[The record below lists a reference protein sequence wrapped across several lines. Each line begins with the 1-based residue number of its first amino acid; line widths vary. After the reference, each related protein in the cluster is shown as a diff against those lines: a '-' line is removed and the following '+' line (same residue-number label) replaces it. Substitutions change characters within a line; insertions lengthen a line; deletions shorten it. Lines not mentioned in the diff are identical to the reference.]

1 MTLVPSQQQT
11 PTAFVPPLAS
21 SDWRRVIR
29 LGHAILA
36 GSLGFFLLWAFLA
49 RLDGAAVAP
58 GVVSVESNRKTIQH
72 LEGGIIRDLLV
83 RDGDLVQAGQVLVR
97 LDPTKTESAGD
108 LYRNQL
114 AIQLAQEAR
123 LIAERDMLDTVAFP
137 KEVMDLAGID
147 IIGRS
152 IEDQKR
158 QFRVRR
164 DALNQAVD
172 VATSQIGQ
180 ATNESEQNAIDNRTA
195 KATLVNVKKE
205 LEIVRGL
212 FEKNLVALPRVSA
225 LEREQLRLE
234 GVIENTD
241 VGITKLKE
249 KIQEYTLRR
258 DQLKQDYR
266 KDAADELSDLQK
278 SIAEL
283 RQQVI
288 VATDAQ
294 RRIDV
299 RAPITGVVQ
308 QLRIFTVGGVV
319 KPGDA
324 ILDIVPLSD
333 NLVIRA
339 RVSPLDADRVTSGM
353 KAEIRFPS
361 FRTLGLPVINGS
373 VQAISH
379 DRLVDDSTKEPYF
392 DAQINVDRKS
402 LPEVIVTKLSAGMPA
417 EVVIPT
423 GERTVFAYLVT
434 PLIERFGTSMRER

>member
-1 MTLVPSQQQT
+1 MTIMSSPRSGPAVL
-11 PTAFVPPLAS
+11 PPPIAS
-21 SDWRRVIR
+21 SAWQGVVQIGY
-29 LGHAILA
+29 LVLA
-36 GSLGFFLLWAFLA
+36 ASLGMFLIWAFLA

-58 GVVSVESNRKTIQH
+58 GIVSVETNRKTIQH
-72 LEGGIIRDLLV
+72 LEGGIVRELLV
-83 RDGDLVQAGQVLVR
+83 RDGDLVKEGQVLVR

-114 AIQLAQEAR
+114 AIMLAQEAR
-123 LIAERDMLDTVAFP
+123 LFAEREMLNAVSFP
-137 KEVMDLAGID
+137 KEVIDLASIE

-152 IEDQKR
+152 VEDQKR
-158 QFRVRR
+158 QFKVRR
-164 DALNQAVD
+164 DALMQSID
-172 VATSQIGQ
+172 VANSQIGQ
-180 ATNESEQNAIDNRTA
+180 ATNESEQNEIDNRTA
-195 KATLVNVKKE
+195 KATLVNVRKE
-205 LEIVRGL
+205 LSIVRDL

-225 LEREQLRLE
+225 LEREELRLE
-234 GVIENTD
+234 GVIKNTD
-241 VGITKLKE
+241 VGVVKLRE

-258 DQLKQDYR
+258 DQLAQDYR
-266 KDAADELSDLQK
+266 KDAANQLSDLQK

-294 RRIDV
+294 RRVDL

-319 KPGDA
+319 RPGDA
-324 ILDIVPLSD
+324 ILDIVPLSE
-333 NLVIRA
+333 NLIIRA

-361 FRTLGLPVINGS
+361 FRTLGLPVIIGN
-373 VQAISH
+373 VQAVSR
-379 DRLVDDSTKEPYF
+379 DRLVDEASKDPYF
-392 DAQINVDRKS
+392 DAQISVDRKS
-402 LPEVIVTKLSAGMPA
+402 LPDVIIDRLSAGMPA

-423 GERTVFAYLVT
+423 GERTVFNYLIS